1 MTEKKDGLST
11 SWNQKGQIAQKIEY
25 KNDKYHGLFEQYYEN
40 GQIMSQRNYE
50 EGLKSGLFREWSFNG
65 SLLKETKWDS
75 SSRPEKQIS
84 IKCWDEE
91 GNEIECE

>member
-1 MTEKKDGLST
+1 
-11 SWNQKGQIAQKIEY
+11 
-25 KNDKYHGLFEQYYEN
+25 
-40 GQIMSQRNYE
+40 MSQRNYE
-50 EGLKSGLFREWSFNG
+50 ERLKSGLFREWSFNG

-84 IKCWDEE
+84 KECWDEE